1 MASWTDDWN
10 VRYGRPRGS
19 IELPVRERFDVRK
32 WAKEIARGVLAP
44 GAPKE
49 QVAAL
54 ADALA
59 EATLDSRRRDPVS
72 AVFFCP
78 DPALGELARIEVSDY
93 VPDGAYPEI
102 TLPMMAE
109 WLSSPTRQSVRPAEV
124 TYVDLPIG
132 PAVQV
137 RHQYV
142 AAGPGGPGASA
153 VPQGGGAGNG
163 ETDRDGGNGENAG
176 NGGDAGNGGNG
187 GDAGN
192 GGDGDEGL
200 GRIVQTCAYAA
211 RPPEIGAVVLLMASW
226 QALAYSDQLFDLTA
240 RIAQMLRLER
250 K

>member
-19 IELPVRERFDVRK
+19 IELPVHERFDVRK
-32 WAKEIARGVLAP
+32 WAKEIARGVLDP
-44 GAPKE
+44 KAPKE

-93 VPDGAYPEI
+93 VPDGKYPEI

-142 AAGPGGPGASA
+142 AAGPGGPGASGA
-153 VPQGGGAGNG
+153 AQGPAQ
-163 ETDRDGGNGENAG
+163 
-176 NGGDAGNGGNG
+176 
-187 GDAGN
+187 
-192 GGDGDEGL
+192 GGDGGDGGDGEEGL

-240 RIAQMLRLER
+240 RIAEMLRLER

>member
-124 TYVDLPIG
+124 SYVDLPIG

-163 ETDRDGGNGENAG
+163 ENDRGAG
-176 NGGDAGNGGNG
+176 ND